1 MIMAR
6 MFGTDGVRGVANKDL
21 NCYLAFKL
29 GQVGAYVLSK
39 GKKKPKILI
48 GRDTRLSGD
57 MLEAALV
64 AGICSAGGEALVAGV
79 IPTPAVAYL
88 TRHYGLDAG
97 VVISASHN
105 PMEYNGIKFFD
116 GNGYKLPDEMEDEI
130 EAIIKGKKQADIP
143 APIGDEVGR
152 KVLVPNAAQDYV
164 NFLKGTIDVDLSGLK
179 LALDCANGAAYKVAP
194 MVFSQLGA
202 EVKVI
207 NDNPNGVNINCN
219 CGSTHPEALQRF
231 VIETGADVGLAF
243 DGDAD
248 RLIAV
253 DEKGEIVD
261 GDQTMVI
268 CALDMKERG
277 TLKRNTVVATVM
289 SNIGFDI
296 ALEKAGCN
304 FVKTKVGDRY
314 VLEEMLKSGYNIG
327 GEQSGHIIFLDH
339 STTGDGIL
347 TALQLLSA
355 VRRKNRR
362 LSEMASV
369 MQRFPQ
375 VLVNAKVS
383 PDKKNSYMDDP
394 VIVEE
399 IARIEARFKGA
410 GRVLIRPSGTEPL
423 VRVMIEGADQKEIED
438 SARRLAGLI
447 EERLN

>member
-1 MIMAR
+1 MAR
-6 MFGTDGVRGVANKDL
+6 MFGTDGVRGVANRDL
-21 NCYLAFKL
+21 DCQLAFKL
-29 GQVGAYVLSK
+29 GQAGAYVLSK

-48 GRDTRLSGD
+48 GKDTRLSGD
-57 MLEAALV
+57 MLEAALI
-64 AGICSAGGEALVAGV
+64 AGICSAGADALAVGV
-79 IPTPAVAYL
+79 MPTAAIAYL
-88 TRHYGLDAG
+88 TRHYGADAG

-116 GNGYKLPDEMEDEI
+116 CNGYKLPDKMEDEI
-130 EAIIKGKKQADIP
+130 EAIIKGQERVDIP
-143 APIGDEVGR
+143 APVGDGIGR
-152 KVLVPNAAQDYV
+152 KVPVPNAVQDYV
-164 NFLKGTIDVDLSGLK
+164 NFLKNTIDVDLKGLK
-179 LALDCANGAAYKVAP
+179 LAVDCANGAAYKVAP

-202 EVKVI
+202 DVTVI

-219 CGSTHPEALQRF
+219 CGSTHPEGLQKL
-231 VIETGADVGLAF
+231 VLEVGADVGLAF

-253 DEKGEIVD
+253 DEKGQLVD
-261 GDQTMVI
+261 GDQIMVI

-277 TLKRNTVVATVM
+277 VLKGNTVVATVM

-314 VLEEMLKSGYNIG
+314 VLEEMLRGGYNIG

-347 TALQLLSA
+347 TALQLLA
-355 VRRKNRR
+355 VVKRKGSRM
-362 LSEMASV
+362 SELASV

-375 VLVNAKVS
+375 VLVNARVN
-383 PDKKNSYMDDP
+383 PEKKNNYMDDP
-394 VIVEE
+394 VISEE
-399 IARIEARFKGA
+399 ISRVEARFKGA

-423 VRVMIEGADQKEIED
+423 IRVMIEGVDHKEIEEC
-438 SARRLAGLI
+438 ARRLAGLI
-447 EERLN
+447 EQRLK